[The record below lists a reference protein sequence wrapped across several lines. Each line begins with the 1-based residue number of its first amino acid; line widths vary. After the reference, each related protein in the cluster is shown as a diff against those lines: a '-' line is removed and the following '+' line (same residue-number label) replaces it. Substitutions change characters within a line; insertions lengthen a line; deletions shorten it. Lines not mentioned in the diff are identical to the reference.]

1 MIQHVCLAQCTLFL
15 FSHAKCFCGPYS
27 IRATEGGIGKY
38 ETPRG
43 DGNVIACGVRLM
55 ISMIGKYETPRG
67 DGNSFLPR
75 ATVSIFINWET

>member
-43 DGNVIACGVRLM
+43 DGNLKEQIAGALL
-55 ISMIGKYETPRG
+55 
-67 DGNSFLPR
+67 D
-75 ATVSIFINWET
+75 NWEI